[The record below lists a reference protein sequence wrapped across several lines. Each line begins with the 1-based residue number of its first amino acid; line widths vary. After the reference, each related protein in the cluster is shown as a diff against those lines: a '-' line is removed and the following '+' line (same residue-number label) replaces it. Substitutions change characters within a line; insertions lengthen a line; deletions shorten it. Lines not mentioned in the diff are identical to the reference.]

1 LEDLLISKDLD
12 SICVS
17 EIVKKSGVCRKT
29 FYRHF
34 QDKFDLADYY
44 FSQFFE
50 ETFGQI
56 TSGEDW
62 ESALL
67 CYLEICA
74 QKADILC
81 HAYSSMDINGLK
93 NYDIQIT
100 RKTYEKY
107 LLAQG
112 ADINTPEM
120 RFAIEIASRGSTE
133 MVINWLINGMNED
146 KVQLMMLIKRTLP
159 MDIAAYL

>member
-1 LEDLLISKDLD
+1 MD

-67 CYLEICA
+67 RYLEICA
-74 QKADILC
+74 QKADILS

-120 RFAIEIASRGSTE
+120 RFAIEIASRGGTE